1 MAQQSYNS
9 LLNFTLRVRGPQSNS
24 KKAWSALR
32 KGLVP
37 TLEHYAYPYVL
48 PHLES
53 TNDQTATLRAIG
65 LIAEFKDIPA
75 QKPDKDGKYQWKSV
89 GTWAAEVSRALANNK
104 NIEVNP
110 NTKNIELSPDN
121 PDRIGQLL
129 AYLHTQNLE
138 EAVRTLYRIM
148 HMTKN
153 LNNVPAMH
161 FGALINVLTY
171 WGNGISEESREH
183 RLTLIRDYYSA
194 VFPKKEKTEETEA

>member
-9 LLNFTLRVRGPQSNS
+9 LLNFTLRVRESQSNS

-53 TNDQTATLRAIG
+53 THDQTATLRAIG

-75 QKPDKDGKYQWKSV
+75 QKPDKDGKYQWKSI
-89 GTWAAEVSRALANNK
+89 GTWAAEVTRALAK
-104 NIEVNP
+104 DRD
-110 NTKNIELSPDN
+110 IELNPDNPDRNN

-148 HMTKN
+148 YMTKN

-161 FGALINVLTY
+161 FGALINVFTY

-194 VFPKKEKTEETEA
+194 VLPKKEKTEETEA